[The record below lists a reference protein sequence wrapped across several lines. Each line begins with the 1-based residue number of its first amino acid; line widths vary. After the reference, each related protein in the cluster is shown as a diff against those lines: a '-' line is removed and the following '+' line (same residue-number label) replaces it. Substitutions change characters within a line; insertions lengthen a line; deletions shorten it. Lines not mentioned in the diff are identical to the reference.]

1 MHPRAVHHIGHAVV
15 SLDAAIDTYTRVL
28 GATVDHREVVDEQGV
43 DAVFVRLGDA
53 RVELLGS
60 LGPDTPVGRFL
71 AKRGQGM
78 HHVAYLVDD
87 VQAALDEAR
96 RAGAELIDERPR
108 AGLGGLR
115 VAFVHPESVHGV
127 LVEYVQEPDTGAAN
141 G

>member
-15 SLDAAIDTYTRVL
+15 SLDAAIETYTGVL
-28 GATVDHREVVDEQGV
+28 GATVDHREVVEEQGV
-43 DAVFVRLGDA
+43 DAVFMRLGDA
-53 RVELLGS
+53 RVELLGA

-78 HHVAYLVDD
+78 HHIAYLVDD
-87 VQAALDEAR
+87 VQAALDQAR
-96 RAGAELIDERPR
+96 QAGAELIDERPR
-108 AGLGGLR
+108 PGLGGLW

-127 LVEYVQEPDTGAAN
+127 LVEYVQEPEDGAAN